1 MKFESQK
8 GGIGVKRYGIQIEII
23 SIKRKAAKR

>member
-8 GGIGVKRYGIQIEII
+8 GYFL
-23 SIKRKAAKR
+23 